1 MVRPSLIL
9 GMGVSYVLGAKA
21 GRQRYEQIQ
30 RMWRRA
36 SDSPAFQD
44 AADKVKGAAA
54 FGLERAR
61 DKAAEGISLA
71 VNNALGLN
79 ASESSGS
86 NSSSGS
92 RSNSSA
98 SKSTSGPGARSM
110 RLSGSTSKSTGSK
123 AKSTRSKPK

>member
-61 DKAAEGISLA
+61 DKAAEGISVA
-71 VNNALGLN
+71 VNNALGLS

-86 NSSSGS
+86 NSSS

-98 SKSTSGPGARSM
+98 SKSTSGPAARSM
-110 RLSGSTSKSTGSK
+110 RLSGGASKSTGTR
-123 AKSTRSKPK
+123 AKSTRSKSK

>member
-1 MVRPSLIL
+1 MMRPSLIL

-61 DKAAEGISLA
+61 DKAAEGISVA
-71 VNNALGLN
+71 VNNALGIN

-86 NSSSGS
+86 NSSK
-92 RSNSSA
+92 SNSSS
-98 SKSTSGPGARSM
+98 SKSTSGSGARSM
-110 RLSGSTSKSTGSK
+110 GLSGASKSTGTR
-123 AKSTRSKPK
+123 AKSTRSKSK

>member
-36 SDSPAFQD
+36 TESPAFQD

-79 ASESSGS
+79 ASQGS
-86 NSSSGS
+86 NSSGS
-92 RSNSSA
+92 RTNSSA
-98 SKSTSGPGARSM
+98 SKSTSGSGAKSM
-110 RLSGSTSKSTGSK
+110 RLGSTTKSGGPKT
-123 AKSTRSKPK
+123 KSTRSRSK

>member
-9 GMGVSYVLGAKA
+9 GMGVSYILGAKA

-61 DKAAEGISLA
+61 DKAAEGISVA
-71 VNNALGLN
+71 VNNALGLSG
-79 ASESSGS
+79 SESSDS
-86 NSSSGS
+86 NSSSRTNSSSGS
-92 RSNSSA
+92 
-98 SKSTSGPGARSM
+98 GARSM
-110 RLSGSTSKSTGSK
+110 RLSGAKSKSTGRT
-123 AKSTRSKPK
+123 KSARSKPK

>member
-1 MVRPSLIL
+1 MMRPSLIL

-61 DKAAEGISLA
+61 DKAAEGISVA
-71 VNNALGLN
+71 VNNALGIN

-86 NSSSGS
+86 NSSK
-92 RSNSSA
+92 SNSSS
-98 SKSTSGPGARSM
+98 SKSTSGSGARSM
-110 RLSGSTSKSTGSK
+110 GLSGASKSTGTR
-123 AKSTRSKPK
+123 AKSARSKSK

>member
-9 GMGVSYVLGAKA
+9 GVGVSYVLGAKA

-61 DKAAEGISLA
+61 DKAAEGISVA

-86 NSSSGS
+86 NSSS

-98 SKSTSGPGARSM
+98 SKSTSGSGARSM
-110 RLSGSTSKSTGSK
+110 RLSGSTSKSTGTK
-123 AKSTRSKPK
+123 AKSTRSKSK

>member
-61 DKAAEGISLA
+61 DKAAEGISVA

-86 NSSSGS
+86 NSSS

-98 SKSTSGPGARSM
+98 SKSTSGSGARSIG
-110 RLSGSTSKSTGSK
+110 LSGATAKSAGTR
-123 AKSTRSKPK
+123 AKSTRSKSK